1 MIDYHFD
8 PTTPFVVLQSG
19 DTHAIVNGTSKVI
32 QTSDGE
38 FGGVTGTWRVPR
50 VKLLTKDQKAALR
63 WMKRRMGNR
72 AAEKEFD
79 RVYAAVITGR
89 IAKQIL

>member
-8 PTTPFVVLQSG
+8 PTTPFTVLQS
-19 DTHAIVNGTSKVI
+19 DNTSAIVNGTSKII

-38 FGGVTGTWRVPR
+38 FGGVIGTWRVPK
-50 VKLLTKDQKAALR
+50 VKLLSKNQKRDLR
-63 WMKRRMGNR
+63 WIKRKMGNR
-72 AAEKEFD
+72 IANKEFD
-79 RVYAAVITGR
+79 RVYAAVVAGR